1 MKIAIMG
8 YSGGGKST
16 LARRLGAQLDV
27 PVLHLD
33 SVHFSA
39 DWVERDF
46 AEETADV
53 ESFLNTHSDWII
65 DGNYSLLSEER
76 RLAEADRII
85 VILAPR
91 VIRLWRVVRRLA
103 CYYGTTRPDMA
114 AGCPEKV
121 DFTFLTWVLWDSCT
135 RAKRKHYLEIAKSIR
150 EKLRFAVDSIASRRP
165 SPGLPLVIVPAAVP
179 YASECRLLTSHRCL
193 RRALF
198 ADH

>member
-16 LARRLGAQLDV
+16 LARRLGSQLNV

-39 DWVERDF
+39 GWVERDF
-46 AEETADV
+46 AEESAAV

-85 VILAPR
+85 VILVPR
-91 VIRLWRVVRRLA
+91 MIRLWRVVRRLA

-114 AGCPEKV
+114 PGCPEKI

-135 RAKRKHYLEIAKSIR
+135 RTKRKHYLEIAKKYPGKTEIR
-150 EKLRFAVDSIASRRP
+150 RR
-165 SPGLPLVIVPAAVP
+165 
-179 YASECRLLTSHRCL
+179 
-193 RRALF
+193 
-198 ADH
+198 

>member
-39 DWVERDF
+39 DWVERNL

-85 VILAPR
+85 VILA
-91 VIRLWRVVRRLA
+91 
-103 CYYGTTRPDMA
+103 
-114 AGCPEKV
+114 
-121 DFTFLTWVLWDSCT
+121 S
-135 RAKRKHYLEIAKSIR
+135 S
-150 EKLRFAVDSIASRRP
+150 
-165 SPGLPLVIVPAAVP
+165 
-179 YASECRLLTSHRCL
+179 
-193 RRALF
+193 
-198 ADH
+198 